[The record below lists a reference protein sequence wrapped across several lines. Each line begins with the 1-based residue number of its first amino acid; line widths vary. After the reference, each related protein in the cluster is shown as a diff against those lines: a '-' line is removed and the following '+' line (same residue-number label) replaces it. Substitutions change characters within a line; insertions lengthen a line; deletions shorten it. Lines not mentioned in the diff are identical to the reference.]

1 MEQGAMT
8 AKAYLMQVRKARAKI
23 EQMKEQLEE
32 LRAASGIPVQ
42 PDGERVLSSPAQGGC
57 ADIAVRV
64 VQLEHDLEHKLI
76 EFYELRIRMLELI
89 HSISGSWQYIDIL
102 YRRYIKG
109 ESFEE
114 ISVAIGY
121 TFRHI
126 TRLHGEALKAFQ
138 EVLDKMS

>member
-1 MEQGAMT
+1 MT
-8 AKAYLMQVRKARAKI
+8 AKSYLMQVRKARVKI
-23 EQMKEQLEE
+23 EQMKRELTE

-64 VQLEHDLEHKLI
+64 VHLEHEIEHRLV
-76 EFYELRIRMLELI
+76 EFYELRSRIVEMI
-89 HSISGSWQYIDIL
+89 HNIGSYQYIDIL
-102 YRRYIKG
+102 YRRYVQG

-114 ISVAIGY
+114 ISVAIRY
-121 TFRHI
+121 TFRHP
-126 TRLHGEALKAFQ
+126 TRLHGEALRAFQ

>member
-1 MEQGAMT
+1 MT
-8 AKAYLMQVRKARAKI
+8 AKSYLMQVRNARVKI
-23 EQMKEQLEE
+23 EQMKRELTE

-64 VQLEHDLEHKLI
+64 VQLEHEIEHRLV
-76 EFYELRIRMLELI
+76 EFYELRSRIVEMI
-89 HSISGSWQYIDIL
+89 HSIGSYQYIDIL
-102 YRRYIKG
+102 YRRYVQG

-114 ISVAIGY
+114 IAVAIGY
-121 TFRHI
+121 TWRH
-126 TRLHGEALKAFQ
+126 TLRLHGEALMAFQ